1 MCIRDSLKGNDC
13 AYPTQHLLPDGTIFA
28 ATYGQ
33 WAKGEKNSILGFH
46 FKIEQL
52 DALVKAAGGAK

>member
-1 MCIRDSLKGNDC
+1 MKDNLKAADC

-33 WAKGEKNSILGFH
+33 WAKDEMNSILGYR

-52 DALVKAAGGAK
+52 DAMVKKAASEE